1 MFSNAK
7 QFFKKNKLMI
17 IIVLAVLII
26 ITLYFLYVNVK
37 EGFGFEQPT
46 MPVKAKLIPVSTMDK
61 IYNQLPNQSFKDIL
75 SPIIALYKLFLAN
88 YNDAFKVSLQ
98 IQKANQAATV
108 NIKDLKKPTGSY
120 SDPNYQA
127 LQEAYYAK
135 KNENAQL
142 RQQAIAEI
150 LPTYA
155 PQVNPGVERVLIN
168 ASKWLPTAKEYY
180 DKFVSSNYYGLFDGT
195 FIRNNFGD
203 NEESARK
210 EFLKLA
216 IMVLNTLW
224 EDDQLSILLGPG
236 FSKTN
241 PVNPPFKMPI
251 TDEGE
256 ELKVK
261 TSMSPDLFT
270 KTGETFKKYAE
281 NLISPFMIIAQYVAM
296 ESMNNPQG
304 RTMIAGMPVD
314 GLISNTIIK
323 MIKQLND
330 SLANGAKDKARIG
343 QLTSNLNKALAND
356 LTDQTRIGE
365 LTSNLD
371 KALANDLTDQAT
383 ITNLQARVDNYD
395 SQITTKQL
403 EIDALQ
409 QLNTAQQQLN
419 APPGIKPDM
428 KFKTGLFKR

>member
-1 MFSNAK
+1 MSILYIANMFSNAK

-127 LQEAYYAK
+127 LQDAYYAK

-270 KTGETFKKYAE
+270 KTGGTFQKYAE

-314 GLISNTIIK
+314 GLISNTIVK

-343 QLTSNLNKALAND
+343 QLTSNLNK
-356 LTDQTRIGE
+356 T
-365 LTSNLD
+365 
-371 KALANDLTDQAT
+371 
-383 ITNLQARVDNYD
+383 
-395 SQITTKQL
+395 
-403 EIDALQ
+403 
-409 QLNTAQQQLN
+409 
-419 APPGIKPDM
+419 
-428 KFKTGLFKR
+428 